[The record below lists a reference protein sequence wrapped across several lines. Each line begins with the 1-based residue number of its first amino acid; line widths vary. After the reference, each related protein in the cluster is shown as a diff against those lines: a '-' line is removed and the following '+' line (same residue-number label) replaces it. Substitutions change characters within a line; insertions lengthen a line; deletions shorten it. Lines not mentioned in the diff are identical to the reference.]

1 MYAGEHKAIIDE
13 ELWTA
18 VQARLADNRRTRR
31 KSRVETGALLGGL
44 IYDDRRFSA
53 PSGPVRKPTAP
64 FSTPLL
70 FAARTILKRLIPVKV
85 IRIMIC

>member
-1 MYAGEHKAIIDE
+1 MRPRKSACEKTNSD
-13 ELWTA
+13 
-18 VQARLADNRRTRR
+18 VQADEPAFHAVTLTKIGDAKLR
-31 KSRVETGALLGGL
+31 
-44 IYDDRRFSA
+44 
-53 PSGPVRKPTAP
+53 SGDAAGAP